1 MPLPTHAP
9 IYRFVGNRLRKFR
22 TDRQL
27 TQAQVAEVIGVSP
40 QQYQKYE
47 DAQSR
52 ATIALV
58 LLLSKF
64 YGLSFASF
72 VEGAPVPEASV
83 APQMTTSQPV
93 NPGEDDL
100 LMRLVTAYS
109 ALPSK
114 SDKIELVELAEE
126 RMASLRASDVPA
138 TSSKA

>member
-72 VEGAPVPEASV
+72 VEGAPVPEASL
-83 APQMTTSQPV
+83 APQMATSQPV